1 MFLSASEGL
10 HWRYEVCEHSDGYL
24 VQMRDLDTG
33 ELDEE
38 FATVFRTMPVAFA
51 YAEMSAA
58 FDRFAS
64 AEIEHAADDE
74 IALELQVSERNFI
87 SLSDQLR
94 DIGVNGRAISAW
106 EQATSH
112 RAPPDA
118 ALTPAF
124 AGAGCCKPPR
134 KARNDARA

>member
-33 ELDEE
+33 ELDDE

-106 EQATSH
+106 E
-112 RAPPDA
+112 
-118 ALTPAF
+118 
-124 AGAGCCKPPR
+124 
-134 KARNDARA
+134 KARRTAPRLTLH